1 VTNEYIEY
9 PDGSRTMRGVAAAT
23 LALALKATGHIA
35 AWIVWHS
42 TRTSLLPDLDAPQPP
57 GQPGRPDATG
67 TRRN

>member
-1 VTNEYIEY
+1 MRV
-9 PDGSRTMRGVAAAT
+9 GRTMSRASAAT
-23 LALALKATGHIA
+23 VTLALKATGHLA

-42 TRTSLLPDLDAPQPP
+42 TRNSLLPDLDASQPP